1 MEEKYKFV
9 ESLVSSAETYS
20 KTSVELIKLK
30 TVDKVAD
37 IVSTLI
43 ASLPVVIALTL
54 FFITLNFGISLW
66 LGALMG
72 QSYLGF
78 FVVAGFYGLAGIILY
93 AFRIKW
99 IKKPLNNSMINQ
111 MLN

>member
-1 MEEKYKFV
+1 
-9 ESLVSSAETYS
+9 
-20 KTSVELIKLK
+20 
-30 TVDKVAD
+30 
-37 IVSTLI
+37 
-43 ASLPVVIALTL
+43 L

-93 AFRIKW
+93 AFRNKW